1 MIDDVYTCGSTKKA
15 RPHHDTKGNP
25 VFLSQLN
32 YSYVLL
38 KYGSIQET
46 TGSESLNTFLPH
58 DSKPLQY
65 CYFVSMYLCDCVI
78 DSDRIRDTRPYI
90 PVTSIKLL
98 DRSRYPIWKSLFR
111 VNVDCPTD
119 NAAGCRDVSW
129 LSNSMTPDCTH
140 WVVKPDLLNFQASN
154 ENFERGINENKIYLP
169 ALWICE
175 KSKSGEPTRI
185 DWRLNGSLRNRTS
198 SKDWNL
204 SNFIPSSL

>member
-65 CYFVSMYLCDCVI
+65 CYFVSMYFCDCVI

-98 DRSRYPIWKSLFR
+98 YRSIEFPISDREIS
-111 VNVDCPTD
+111 VQ
-119 NAAGCRDVSW
+119 GQCR
-129 LSNSMTPDCTH
+129 LPD
-140 WVVKPDLLNFQASN
+140 
-154 ENFERGINENKIYLP
+154 
-169 ALWICE
+169 
-175 KSKSGEPTRI
+175 
-185 DWRLNGSLRNRTS
+185 
-198 SKDWNL
+198 
-204 SNFIPSSL
+204 

>member
-1 MIDDVYTCGSTKKA
+1 MGQFKKQLVQSLWIHFYHMIL
-15 RPHHDTKGNP
+15 N
-25 VFLSQLN
+25 LSNIVTLFQCI
-32 YSYVLL
+32 YVTALL
-38 KYGSIQET
+38 IRIA
-46 TGSESLNTFLPH
+46 SE
-58 DSKPLQY
+58 
-65 CYFVSMYLCDCVI
+65 
-78 DSDRIRDTRPYI
+78 I
-90 PVTSIKLL
+90 PVRIYPWLVSNYCIVRLN
-98 DRSRYPIWKSLFR
+98 SRYPIGKSLFR

-129 LSNSMTPDCTH
+129 LRNSMTPDCTH